1 MENITKDPASL
12 ILLNKELKPKDVI
25 NLCSVNRNLRNICN
39 NKDIWRQRFQI
50 DFPYLVKYVDLN
62 ENPKNS
68 YLEVFS
74 KISKAHEEMT
84 DKIFTMQYG
93 VNYRDILKKKIVNV
107 FSDYYYWFIVHI
119 LKIISRRISKN
130 AIKNFEDLADII
142 RESVYSK
149 EKSFIIT
156 GISQDYFYRGDFER
170 DVLEIPEDILFKVSN
185 DLFKLKY
192 E

>member
-1 MENITKDPASL
+1 
-12 ILLNKELKPKDVI
+12 
-25 NLCSVNRNLRNICN
+25 
-39 NKDIWRQRFQI
+39 
-50 DFPYLVKYVDLN
+50 
-62 ENPKNS
+62 
-68 YLEVFS
+68 
-74 KISKAHEEMT
+74 MT